1 MIDKAYVFNIQ
12 HYSLHDGPGIRTNI
26 FLKGCPLRC
35 RWCSNPESQNTEPE
49 IFYLSNKCIGCR
61 ECSECI
67 DKCDFNAISI
77 DTDKKIK
84 INRGKC
90 KNCLICSSQCPTGA
104 IVHQGKLMTIKEI
117 LDIAEKDSDFY
128 SRSEGGITLSGGEP
142 LMQEEFTINLL
153 KEAKRRRMN
162 TVIETCGYADYETLK
177 RCAMN
182 LDTILFDIKSMD
194 NDKHKKFTG
203 LGNEVILNNFNKLCV
218 DFPNLRKCV
227 RTPVIPTFND
237 NEEDIRA
244 IADFLKNKPNV
255 KYELLPYHKFGEG
268 KYKSLGREYLMGNL
282 SLDERFFEKI
292 NESINISERCG
303 NNE

>member
-1 MIDKAYVFNIQ
+1 
-12 HYSLHDGPGIRTNI
+12 
-26 FLKGCPLRC
+26 
-35 RWCSNPESQNTEPE
+35 
-49 IFYLSNKCIGCR
+49 
-61 ECSECI
+61 
-67 DKCDFNAISI
+67 
-77 DTDKKIK
+77 
-84 INRGKC
+84 
-90 KNCLICSSQCPTGA
+90 
-104 IVHQGKLMTIKEI
+104 
-117 LDIAEKDSDFY
+117 
-128 SRSEGGITLSGGEP
+128 
-142 LMQEEFTINLL
+142 MQEEFTINLL